1 MDGEDIS
8 RICNKF
14 CELLKFS
21 SDAYSVNCIETSDVC
36 EIQISTGELL
46 TCSIVVSPKSISI
59 LYNGEYDEEKLYTL
73 YFSSSVMLLYYLS
86 VIYYVQITNNQEIGI
101 GYLDLLSILLFDDV
115 DNWRSLF
122 CALCKSIGLGYDET
136 EAGFSVGKYRV
147 SYVDG
152 LLKCNGVE
160 LRVDEYSVSK
170 FSEAIFN
177 VVEYLATLFTKQDDL
192 YKNIDLEDPEK
203 VQSNITI
210 EDNDTFEMMPSKD
223 MPDFSEESDTSISNE
238 NIEAMDD
245 LLSTDEESSAPVD
258 LSPDFSEPQV

>member
-1 MDGEDIS
+1 MDGDSVS

-21 SDAYSVNCIETSDVC
+21 SDADSVNCIETSDIC
-36 EIQISTGELL
+36 EVQISSGDLL
-46 TCSIVVSPKSISI
+46 TCSIIVSPKSMSI

-86 VIYYVQITNNQEIGI
+86 VVYYVQITSNQEVGI
-101 GYLDLLSILLFDDV
+101 GYLDLLSILLFNDV

-136 EAGFSVGKYRV
+136 DAGFSVGRYKI
-147 SYVDG
+147 SYIDG

-160 LRVDEYSVSK
+160 VRVDEYSVSK

-177 VVEYLATLFTKQDDL
+177 VVEYLATLFSKQDDL
-192 YKNIDLEDPEK
+192 YKNIDLEDPDK

-210 EDNDTFEMMPSKD
+210 EDNDTFEMMPSGS
-223 MPDFSEESDTSISNE
+223 MSDFSEELDTSVSDE
-238 NIEAMDD
+238 DFEEMDD
-245 LLSTDEESSAPVD
+245 LIGMEEESSAPPD
-258 LSPDFSEPQV
+258 LSPDFSEPQI

>member
-36 EIQISTGELL
+36 EIQISAGELL

-73 YFSSSVMLLYYLS
+73 YFSSSVMLLYYFS

-177 VVEYLATLFTKQDDL
+177 VVEYLATLFTKQD
-192 YKNIDLEDPEK
+192 
-203 VQSNITI
+203 ITI
-210 EDNDTFEMMPSKD
+210 EDNDTFEMMPSED

-238 NIEAMDD
+238 NLEAMDD
-245 LLSTDEESSAPVD
+245 LLSTDEESSAPAD